1 MERLSRKDDKAVYQ
15 PKIRAARIRDLH
27 RMKEF
32 TRRPMTVLVDEA
44 LSIFLAN
51 FITSPE
57 YTAWCESIERGV
69 EERMMEEPNND
80 DYEDLSTFIENA

>member
-1 MERLSRKDDKAVYQ
+1 
-15 PKIRAARIRDLH
+15 
-27 RMKEF
+27 
-32 TRRPMTVLVDEA
+32 MTVLVDEA